1 MASGNLNILYKYHS
15 MKTKWSRCF
24 EDRDPRLADFVKRF
38 FTNFYRDHRKFTF
51 LVGELLDG
59 TRHLLVSPPKYQ
71 QIKQEIEE
79 EIEEILPEV
88 AEARGAKIV
97 KQKKSFGNLQAFI
110 DYCENLRDENLE
122 IEKRK
127 REKAKRRVRE
137 LYRTLKANPAAL
149 ILAFDLEVY
158 EHDHSIVLEIGYVM
172 ANFNEPERIHTFH
185 YIIEENQR
193 YKNKDHLPDNRSR
206 FIFGTSKTLSLQRAA
221 REIQE
226 RIEESDF
233 LVNHMHSGE
242 HDREF
247 LASCG
252 VSLSDKPMFDT
263 QILAMALLPEG
274 PLYYSLKR
282 LLVDLKIQ
290 FEANALHNC
299 GNDAHYTMQAFLALA
314 RLSRGRH

>member
-88 AEARGAKIV
+88 AEVRDSKIV

-122 IEKRK
+122 IEKR
-127 REKAKRRVRE
+127 
-137 LYRTLKANPAAL
+137 
-149 ILAFDLEVY
+149 
-158 EHDHSIVLEIGYVM
+158 
-172 ANFNEPERIHTFH
+172 
-185 YIIEENQR
+185 
-193 YKNKDHLPDNRSR
+193 
-206 FIFGTSKTLSLQRAA
+206 
-221 REIQE
+221 
-226 RIEESDF
+226 
-233 LVNHMHSGE
+233 
-242 HDREF
+242 
-247 LASCG
+247 
-252 VSLSDKPMFDT
+252 
-263 QILAMALLPEG
+263 
-274 PLYYSLKR
+274 
-282 LLVDLKIQ
+282 
-290 FEANALHNC
+290 
-299 GNDAHYTMQAFLALA
+299 
-314 RLSRGRH
+314 

>member
-1 MASGNLNILYKYHS
+1 MASENLNILYKYHS

-24 EDRDPRLADFVKRF
+24 EDCDPRLADFVKRF

-51 LVGELLDG
+51 LVGEMFDG

-88 AEARGAKIV
+88 AEVRDAKIA
-97 KQKKSFGNLQAFI
+97 KRKKSFGNLQAFI

-122 IEKRK
+122 TERRK

-137 LYRTLKANPAAL
+137 LNRTLKANPAAV

-172 ANFNEPERIHTFH
+172 ANFHEPERMNTFH

-193 YKNKDHLPDNRSR
+193 YKNKDHLPDNRSS
-206 FIFGTSKTLSLQRAA
+206 FIFGTSKTLALKRAA

-226 RIEESDF
+226 HIDESDF
-233 LVNHMHSGE
+233 LVTHSGE

-247 LASCG
+247 LAFCG

-263 QILAMALLPEG
+263 QTLAMALLPEG

-282 LLVDLKIQ
+282 LLVDLEIQ
-290 FEANALHNC
+290 FETNILHNG
-299 GNDAHYTMQAFLALA
+299 GNDAHYTMQAFLALT

>member
-15 MKTKWSRCF
+15 MKLKWSRCF
-24 EDRDPRLADFVKRF
+24 EDSDPRLADFVKSF
-38 FTNFYRDHRKFTF
+38 FQYFYRDHRKFTF
-51 LVGELLDG
+51 VVGEMFDG
-59 TRHLLVSPPKYQ
+59 TRHLLVRPPKYQ
-71 QIKQEIEE
+71 QIKQEIEDK
-79 EIEEILPEV
+79 IEENLPEV
-88 AEARGAKIV
+88 AEVRDAEIV
-97 KQKKSFGNLQAFI
+97 KRKISFANFQAFNH
-110 DYCENLRDENLE
+110 YCKNLRDENLQ

-127 REKAKRRVRE
+127 RQEAKRKVRE
-137 LYRTLKANPAAL
+137 MGRTLRANPEAL
-149 ILAFDLEVY
+149 ILSLDLEVY

-172 ANFNEPERIHTFH
+172 ADFHEPGCMRAFH

-193 YKNKDHLPDNRSR
+193 YKNKDYVPDNRSR
-206 FIFGTSKTLSLQRAA
+206 FIFGTSKTLSLKRAA

-226 RIEESDF
+226 HIDESDF
-233 LVNHMHSGE
+233 LVTHSGE

-263 QILAMALLPEG
+263 QTLAMALLPEG

-282 LLVDLKIQ
+282 LLVDLEIQ
-290 FEANALHNC
+290 FETNILHNG
-299 GNDAHYTMQAFLALA
+299 GNDAHYTMQAFLALT